1 MASEVSSSLGG
12 LQWPQRSSATSVVGS
27 SLGGCQRPR
36 RSAVALEVISDLNF
50 ELSGLNNLCFNT
62 SLPSILLYSTN
73 VPRRRRRR
81 TKLTCRL
88 ALLRMLVK
96 ICKRGRR
103 QRGGQLSRGNHRTSK
118 TIFRVSRPSPTT
130 LPLLAFLF
138 PERNY
143 FRQRRSIA
151 VFYRVG
157 RLSPISILLWTGSR
171 ANRDST
177 RPSRRSQGVD

>member
-81 TKLTCRL
+81 TKQTCRL

-96 ICKRGRR
+96 MV
-103 QRGGQLSRGNHRTSK
+103 QNADRGGGAK
-118 TIFRVSRPSPTT
+118 IPK
-130 LPLLAFLF
+130 
-138 PERNY
+138 
-143 FRQRRSIA
+143 I
-151 VFYRVG
+151 
-157 RLSPISILLWTGSR
+157 
-171 ANRDST
+171 
-177 RPSRRSQGVD
+177 